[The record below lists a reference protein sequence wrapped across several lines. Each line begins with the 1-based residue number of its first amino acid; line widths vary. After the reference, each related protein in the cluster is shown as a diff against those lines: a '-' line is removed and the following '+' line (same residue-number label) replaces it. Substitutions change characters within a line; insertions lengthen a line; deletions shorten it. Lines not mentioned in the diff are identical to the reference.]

1 MVFSGQTTEILKF
14 RSLYRA
20 YRTGAQVVRL
30 EWSRTALASSR
41 LSLLEMQA
49 RVLPGRKPV
58 TRKRIHIDLSGS
70 KRHQILYILGPRCAK
85 RHQKSDLKPGRINLL
100 RLRQLIFVRT
110 SPESSPKGENPW
122 LRADSLL
129 KLA

>member
-100 RLRQLIFVRT
+100 RLR
-110 SPESSPKGENPW
+110 
-122 LRADSLL
+122 RASLFSCELVPNRHL
-129 KLA
+129 KVKIHGFEPILFLN